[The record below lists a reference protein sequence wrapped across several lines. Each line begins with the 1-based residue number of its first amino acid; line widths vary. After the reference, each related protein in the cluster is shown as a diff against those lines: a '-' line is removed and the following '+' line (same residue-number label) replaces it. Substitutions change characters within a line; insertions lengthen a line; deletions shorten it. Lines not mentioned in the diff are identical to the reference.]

1 MPSNCCR
8 RAARVHK
15 RNGFTLCAAV
25 TVALTV
31 NLTLIKGAA
40 GTSQEPRQGYEP
52 PWTSP
57 AEGGGPFI
65 KAEAKHRW
73 SVRSYHDS
81 VPGQAK
87 GDTERNQGPNLQ
99 APLSLIH
106 VLCPHTHTHIYK
118 CTGVRKK
125 RKLTE
130 PSASQVARQSG
141 WKRCHQ
147 FVPSHRG
154 HAGDGEAMA
163 APCPHHG

>member
-1 MPSNCCR
+1 MCCCDSGTDGESDFNKR
-8 RAARVHK
+8 CSGHK
-15 RNGFTLCAAV
+15 SGAEAGIRTL
-25 TVALTV
+25 
-31 NLTLIKGAA
+31 
-40 GTSQEPRQGYEP
+40 QR
-52 PWTSP
+52 
-57 AEGGGPFI
+57 EGGPSSKPRPSTDEVFARI
-65 KAEAKHRW
+65 TTQFWAEQKVTQ
-73 SVRSYHDS
+73 SVTKDLIFKLLFLSYMS
-81 VPGQAK
+81 CV
-87 GDTERNQGPNLQ
+87 
-99 APLSLIH
+99 
-106 VLCPHTHTHIYK
+106 HTHTHIYK